1 MYGMVNLAIQG
12 FIAQRYG
19 DAVWQQVKQRATP
32 DISHFLTM
40 EQYPDEVTL
49 NMIGTA
55 ADLTGDEA
63 RGMLEAIGE
72 YWIQF
77 AQRSGYGD
85 LLQVIGTTLPEALT
99 NLDNMHARVGL
110 TFPDLKPPTFWCTD
124 VGEHSLILH
133 YQSER
138 EGLDPM
144 IPGMVRG
151 LAAMLNTP
159 ASVKQIGSK
168 GDGADHVQFLV
179 EFGEEGQ
186 A

>member
-1 MYGMVNLAIQG
+1 MYGMVNLAIQE

-19 DAVWQQVKQRATP
+19 DEVWRQVKERAAP

-40 EQYPDEVTL
+40 EQYPDEVTSDMV
-49 NMIGTA
+49 NAA

-63 RGMLEAIGE
+63 KEILEAMGE
-72 YWIQF
+72 YWIRF

-85 LLQVIGTTLPEALT
+85 LLRVIGTTLPEALT

-110 TFPDLKPPTFWCTD
+110 VFPDLKPPTFWCTD

-138 EGLDPM
+138 EGLDSM
-144 IPGMVRG
+144 IAGTVRG
-151 LAAMLNTP
+151 LAAMLNTAVSVEQI
-159 ASVKQIGSK
+159 ASKAG
-168 GDGADHVQFLV
+168 GADHVQFLV
-179 EFGEEGQ
+179 EFGEEGR